1 MQETIQNCQL
11 KADILPNDDDDNDND
26 ENSTD
31 IQIEL
36 KRLRELKEVQVLIDK
51 LIFDDPLTAEEFV
64 RFDKSETTGEM
75 ISDEE
80 IVKAVLPEPNELEN
94 EEEEDPLPTITH
106 NEAIE
111 AYDKVILYLDQW
123 EEVFN
128 VNKKELKLIKKLKKE
143 ALKQQFISVRQ
154 TNLNNF
160 VTIFE

>member
-1 MQETIQNCQL
+1 MQETIQNYWL

-36 KRLRELKEVQVLIDK
+36 KRLRELEEVQVLIDK
-51 LIFDDPLTAEEFV
+51 LVFDDPLTVEEFV

-80 IVKAVLPEPNELEN
+80 IVKAVSPNEQEQEN
-94 EEEEDPLPTITH
+94 EGEEDPLPTITH

-111 AYDKVILYLDQW
+111 AYDKVIVYLEQW

-128 VNKKELKLIKKLKKE
+128 MNNKELKLIKRLKK
-143 ALKQQFISVRQ
+143 S
-154 TNLNNF
+154 
-160 VTIFE
+160 FETAVYFSE

>member
-26 ENSTD
+26 ENSTN

-36 KRLRELKEVQVLIDK
+36 KRLRKLKEVQVLIDK
-51 LIFDDPLTAEEFV
+51 LIFYDPLTAKEFV
-64 RFDKSETTGEM
+64 QFDKSETTGEM
-75 ISDEE
+75 ISDDE

-111 AYDKVILYLDQW
+111 AYDKVILYLDQRK
-123 EEVFN
+123 EVFN
-128 VNKKELKLIKKLKKE
+128 VNKKELKLIKKLKKK
-143 ALKQQFISVRQ
+143 L
-154 TNLNNF
+154 
-160 VTIFE
+160 

>member
-1 MQETIQNCQL
+1 ML
-11 KADILPNDDDDNDND
+11 KTDILPNDDDDNDND

-36 KRLRELKEVQVLIDK
+36 KRLKELKEVQVLIDK

-64 RFDKSETTGEM
+64 WFDKSETTGEM

-111 AYDKVILYLDQW
+111 AYDKVILYLDQR

-128 VNKKELKLIKKLKKE
+128 MNKKELKLIKKLKKE
-143 ALKQQFISVRQ
+143 ALKQQFISARQ

-160 VTIFE
+160 VTILEW

>member
-1 MQETIQNCQL
+1 ML
-11 KADILPNDDDDNDND
+11 KTDILPNDDDDNDND

-36 KRLRELKEVQVLIDK
+36 KRLKELKEVQVLIDK
-51 LIFDDPLTAEEFV
+51 LIFDDPLTAKEFV
-64 RFDKSETTGEM
+64 QFDKSEITGEM

-94 EEEEDPLPTITH
+94 EEKETPLPIITY

-111 AYDKVILYLDQW
+111 AYDKVILYLDQR

-128 VNKKELKLIKKLKKE
+128 MNKKELKLIKKLKKE
-143 ALKQQFISVRQ
+143 ALKQQFISARQ

-160 VTIFE
+160 VTILE

>member
-1 MQETIQNCQL
+1 ME
-11 KADILPNDDDDNDND
+11 
-26 ENSTD
+26 
-31 IQIEL
+31 
-36 KRLRELKEVQVLIDK
+36 EVQVLIDK
-51 LIFDDPLTAEEFV
+51 LVFDDPLTAEEFV
-64 RFDKSETTGEM
+64 RFDKSKTTGEM
-75 ISDEE
+75 LSDDE

-143 ALKQQFISVRQ
+143 ALKQQFISARQ

-160 VTIFE
+160 VTIIE